1 VWKCACEGAA
11 ALKVLFVE
19 DDDLAADTF
28 GRALRFGR
36 FEVVIV
42 SDADAAV
49 RQIAAEPVD
58 VILIDLRVRPVAI
71 IELVR
76 QLRAREHGRDNTPVA
91 ILTGEY
97 YGFRMAVEEE
107 LNTLNASLFYK
118 PLLPEH
124 LVMITRAL
132 ASREM

>member
-1 VWKCACEGAA
+1 
-11 ALKVLFVE
+11 LKVLLVE
-19 DDDLAADTF
+19 DDDVAADTF

-42 SDADAAV
+42 SDADAAL
-49 RQIAAEPVD
+49 RRIAAAPVD
-58 VILIDLRVRPVAI
+58 VVLIDLRLRPAAI

-76 QLRAREHGRDNTPVA
+76 QLRAREHGLDTTPVA

-97 YGFRMAVEEE
+97 YGFQIALEEE

-132 ASREM
+132 TSREM